1 MSDFLLYASV
11 VALFLVC
18 ILVVLVILMQ
28 RPSAN
33 AGMGSALGGGAAET
47 VFGGE
52 SANVLSKMTTTLT
65 VILFVLSFGLY
76 LGFVAREK
84 PSAKAL
90 DAKAT
95 APSPLRLLRLLRL
108 PLRPPLLPSLLLPS
122 LLLPPPRP
130 SPPRLRP
137 RRLRRSPPLR
147 LRPRPPRPRCPL
159 SSSTAR
165 PTASSTSSWWTP
177 MAACC
182 CKARVLTH
190 PRTQARPS
198 PACSAKGWA
207 HWRGSGRLWMA
218 WQMPMWQRHW
228 RRWPRMQRL
237 RPEHLAH
244 TNAIYLIA

>member
-84 PSAKAL
+84 PVSKAL

-95 APSPLRLLRLLRL
+95 APVVTPAATA
-108 PLRPPLLPSLLLPS
+108 PVAAPAAAAPAATAPAAPSVPA
-122 LLLPPPRP
+122 PAAAKPQ
-130 SPPRLRP
+130 
-137 RRLRRSPPLR
+137 
-147 LRPRPPRPRCPL
+147 
-159 SSSTAR
+159 STPAPAATTPAK
-165 PTASSTSSWWTP
+165 PTA
-177 MAACC
+177 
-182 CKARVLTH
+182 
-190 PRTQARPS
+190 
-198 PACSAKGWA
+198 PAPAK
-207 HWRGSGRLWMA
+207 
-218 WQMPMWQRHW
+218 
-228 RRWPRMQRL
+228 
-237 RPEHLAH
+237 
-244 TNAIYLIA
+244 

>member
-65 VILFVLSFGLY
+65 VILFILSFGLY

-84 PSAKAL
+84 TAPKAL

-95 APSPLRLLRLLRL
+95 APVAAPAA
-108 PLRPPLLPSLLLPS
+108 PAAPAAAPSAPKAPVATPAAPAS
-122 LLLPPPRP
+122 AAAKPQ
-130 SPPRLRP
+130 
-137 RRLRRSPPLR
+137 
-147 LRPRPPRPRCPL
+147 
-159 SSSTAR
+159 STPA
-165 PTASSTSSWWTP
+165 PAATTP
-177 MAACC
+177 A
-182 CKARVLTH
+182 K
-190 PRTQARPS
+190 
-198 PACSAKGWA
+198 PATPAPAK
-207 HWRGSGRLWMA
+207 
-218 WQMPMWQRHW
+218 
-228 RRWPRMQRL
+228 
-237 RPEHLAH
+237 
-244 TNAIYLIA
+244 

>member
-65 VILFVLSFGLY
+65 VILFILSFGLY

-84 PSAKAL
+84 PVTKAL

-95 APSPLRLLRLLRL
+95 ALS
-108 PLRPPLLPSLLLPS
+108 LRPPLLRLPRPPP
-122 LLLPPPRP
+122 LPLPPPRP
-130 SPPRLRP
+130 LLRPLPLLLLPSPLRPPSPSPPRLPP
-137 RRLRRSPPLR
+137 RRLRLSLPLR
-147 LRPRPPRPRCPL
+147 LRP
-159 SSSTAR
+159 SKS
-165 PTASSTSSWWTP
+165 
-177 MAACC
+177 
-182 CKARVLTH
+182 
-190 PRTQARPS
+190 
-198 PACSAKGWA
+198 
-207 HWRGSGRLWMA
+207 
-218 WQMPMWQRHW
+218 
-228 RRWPRMQRL
+228 
-237 RPEHLAH
+237 E
-244 TNAIYLIA
+244 

>member
-84 PSAKAL
+84 PVTKAL

-95 APSPLRLLRLLRL
+95 TPVASP
-108 PLRPPLLPSLLLPS
+108 
-122 LLLPPPRP
+122 
-130 SPPRLRP
+130 
-137 RRLRRSPPLR
+137 
-147 LRPRPPRPRCPL
+147 
-159 SSSTAR
+159 AV
-165 PTASSTSSWWTP
+165 PTATAPAAPKAPVATPTAPAPAAAKPQSTPAPAATTP
-177 MAACC
+177 AKPAA
-182 CKARVLTH
+182 
-190 PRTQARPS
+190 
-198 PACSAKGWA
+198 PAPAK
-207 HWRGSGRLWMA
+207 
-218 WQMPMWQRHW
+218 
-228 RRWPRMQRL
+228 
-237 RPEHLAH
+237 
-244 TNAIYLIA
+244 

>member
-84 PSAKAL
+84 TAPKAL

-95 APSPLRLLRLLRL
+95 TPVTAPAAPA
-108 PLRPPLLPSLLLPS
+108 PAA
-122 LLLPPPRP
+122 
-130 SPPRLRP
+130 
-137 RRLRRSPPLR
+137 
-147 LRPRPPRPRCPL
+147 
-159 SSSTAR
+159 TAPAAPKAPVAT
-165 PTASSTSSWWTP
+165 PTAPAPAAAKPQPTP
-177 MAACC
+177 APAA
-182 CKARVLTH
+182 T
-190 PRTQARPS
+190 T
-198 PACSAKGWA
+198 PAKPAAPAPAK
-207 HWRGSGRLWMA
+207 
-218 WQMPMWQRHW
+218 
-228 RRWPRMQRL
+228 
-237 RPEHLAH
+237 
-244 TNAIYLIA
+244 

>member
-65 VILFVLSFGLY
+65 VILFILSFGLY

-84 PSAKAL
+84 TAPKAL

-95 APSPLRLLRLLRL
+95 APVAAPAAPAAPAAAPAAPKAPVATPAAPASAAAKPQ
-108 PLRPPLLPSLLLPS
+108 
-122 LLLPPPRP
+122 
-130 SPPRLRP
+130 
-137 RRLRRSPPLR
+137 
-147 LRPRPPRPRCPL
+147 
-159 SSSTAR
+159 STPA
-165 PTASSTSSWWTP
+165 PAATTP
-177 MAACC
+177 A
-182 CKARVLTH
+182 K
-190 PRTQARPS
+190 
-198 PACSAKGWA
+198 PATPAPAK
-207 HWRGSGRLWMA
+207 
-218 WQMPMWQRHW
+218 
-228 RRWPRMQRL
+228 
-237 RPEHLAH
+237 
-244 TNAIYLIA
+244 

>member
-84 PSAKAL
+84 PVSKAL

-95 APSPLRLLRLLRL
+95 APVVTPAATA
-108 PLRPPLLPSLLLPS
+108 PVAAPAAPAATAPAAPSVPA
-122 LLLPPPRP
+122 PAAAKPQ
-130 SPPRLRP
+130 
-137 RRLRRSPPLR
+137 
-147 LRPRPPRPRCPL
+147 
-159 SSSTAR
+159 STPA
-165 PTASSTSSWWTP
+165 PAATTP
-177 MAACC
+177 AKPAA
-182 CKARVLTH
+182 
-190 PRTQARPS
+190 
-198 PACSAKGWA
+198 PAPAK
-207 HWRGSGRLWMA
+207 
-218 WQMPMWQRHW
+218 
-228 RRWPRMQRL
+228 
-237 RPEHLAH
+237 
-244 TNAIYLIA
+244 

>member
-65 VILFVLSFGLY
+65 VILFILSFGLY

-84 PSAKAL
+84 TAPKAL

-95 APSPLRLLRLLRL
+95 APVAAPAAPAAPAATAPAAPASAAAKPQ
-108 PLRPPLLPSLLLPS
+108 
-122 LLLPPPRP
+122 
-130 SPPRLRP
+130 
-137 RRLRRSPPLR
+137 
-147 LRPRPPRPRCPL
+147 
-159 SSSTAR
+159 STPA
-165 PTASSTSSWWTP
+165 PAATTP
-177 MAACC
+177 AKPAA
-182 CKARVLTH
+182 
-190 PRTQARPS
+190 
-198 PACSAKGWA
+198 PAPAK
-207 HWRGSGRLWMA
+207 
-218 WQMPMWQRHW
+218 
-228 RRWPRMQRL
+228 
-237 RPEHLAH
+237 
-244 TNAIYLIA
+244 

>member
-84 PSAKAL
+84 PVSKAL

-95 APSPLRLLRLLRL
+95 APVVTPAA
-108 PLRPPLLPSLLLPS
+108 PVAAPAAPAATAPAAPSVPA
-122 LLLPPPRP
+122 PAAAKPQ
-130 SPPRLRP
+130 
-137 RRLRRSPPLR
+137 
-147 LRPRPPRPRCPL
+147 
-159 SSSTAR
+159 STPA
-165 PTASSTSSWWTP
+165 PAATTP
-177 MAACC
+177 AKPAA
-182 CKARVLTH
+182 
-190 PRTQARPS
+190 
-198 PACSAKGWA
+198 PAPVK
-207 HWRGSGRLWMA
+207 
-218 WQMPMWQRHW
+218 
-228 RRWPRMQRL
+228 
-237 RPEHLAH
+237 
-244 TNAIYLIA
+244 

>member
-65 VILFVLSFGLY
+65 VILFILSFGLY

-84 PSAKAL
+84 PVTKAL

-95 APSPLRLLRLLRL
+95 APVAAPAA
-108 PLRPPLLPSLLLPS
+108 PAAATTPAAPAAAKAAAPAAAAPSAPVAA
-122 LLLPPPRP
+122 PAAKPQ
-130 SPPRLRP
+130 
-137 RRLRRSPPLR
+137 
-147 LRPRPPRPRCPL
+147 
-159 SSSTAR
+159 STPA
-165 PTASSTSSWWTP
+165 PAATTP
-177 MAACC
+177 AKPAA
-182 CKARVLTH
+182 
-190 PRTQARPS
+190 
-198 PACSAKGWA
+198 PAPAK
-207 HWRGSGRLWMA
+207 
-218 WQMPMWQRHW
+218 
-228 RRWPRMQRL
+228 
-237 RPEHLAH
+237 
-244 TNAIYLIA
+244 